1 MSDFEDEEKVHPCI
15 ICGRV
20 ATRWGVYTGRS
31 RFDRIPLLSWVRKLQ
46 AMPWGYAVKERA
58 IGRKLYCETHRQEAE
73 TLLEEAHAEL
83 RAAHAAF
90 NAEQQ
95 QKILA
100 LDHGGLDQRLRANF
114 ERILDKLGL
123 LEKPSAASQPKQLE
137 AAQQSN
143 VHVMPVAST
152 GGE

>member
-1 MSDFEDEEKVHPCI
+1 MSDFDDEEKQHPCI
-15 ICGRV
+15 ICRRP
-20 ATRWGVYTGRS
+20 ATRFGVYTGRS

-46 AMPWGYAVKERA
+46 SMPWGYAVKERPF
-58 IGRKLYCETHRQEAE
+58 GRKLYCETHRQEAE

-90 NAEQQ
+90 NAKQQ
-95 QKILA
+95 QAILA

-114 ERILDKLGL
+114 EAILDKLGL
-123 LEKPSAASQPKQLE
+123 LEKPPGSPPPKQLE
-137 AAQQSN
+137 AQAQSN

-152 GGE
+152 GSE